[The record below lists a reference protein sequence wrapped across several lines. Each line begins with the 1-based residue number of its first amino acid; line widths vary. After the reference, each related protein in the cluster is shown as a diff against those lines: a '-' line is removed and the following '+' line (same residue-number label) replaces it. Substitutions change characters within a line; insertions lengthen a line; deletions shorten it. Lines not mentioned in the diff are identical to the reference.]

1 MFGNLFQ
8 PMHLVLV
15 LIVALIIV
23 GPGKLG
29 EMGGAI
35 GRSIRE
41 FKKAMSND
49 DKEIIGENK
58 KDRSV

>member
-8 PMHLVLV
+8 PMHLVLI
-15 LIVALIIV
+15 LIVALVIV

-29 EMGGAI
+29 EMGGTI

-41 FKKAMSND
+41 FKKAMSNN
-49 DKEIIGENK
+49 DKEIMGENK